1 MKSKRINEIEKYVKE
16 HESATI
22 DELVSEFNISINT
35 VRRDINELEQRGT
48 IEKVYGGVQAKK
60 ENLINFTQRSTSQAA
75 EKRIIGEKAAA
86 FIEEND
92 VVFIDSGTTTIGILD
107 FLDPNIRCTVITN
120 SLDIIE
126 QIVSFPNITL
136 FVVGSLFR
144 KKTRS
149 FVTMSAEKVVM
160 HLNVNKA
167 FMAATGIS
175 IKNGVTNSSQE
186 EYWIKKEVAET
197 AAQVFVLV
205 DNSKFDRAAL
215 LTYSSFDNVA
225 YIVTDQEPNK
235 TYLDFF
241 NEKDIQPIY

>member
-16 HESATI
+16 RESATI
-22 DELVSEFNISINT
+22 DELVNEFNISINT

-75 EKRIIGEKAAA
+75 EKRIIAEKAAA
-86 FIEEND
+86 FIEEKD

-144 KKTRS
+144 KKNTLFCDYVRRKSCHALKCKQS
-149 FVTMSAEKVVM
+149 FYGC
-160 HLNVNKA
+160 N
-167 FMAATGIS
+167 
-175 IKNGVTNSSQE
+175 
-186 EYWIKKEVAET
+186 
-197 AAQVFVLV
+197 
-205 DNSKFDRAAL
+205 R
-215 LTYSSFDNVA
+215 
-225 YIVTDQEPNK
+225 
-235 TYLDFF
+235 YLH
-241 NEKDIQPIY
+241 

>member
-1 MKSKRINEIEKYVKE
+1 MKTKRINEIEKYVKE
-16 HESATI
+16 NESATI
-22 DELVSEFNISINT
+22 DELSNEFDISINT

-48 IEKVYGGVQAKK
+48 IEKVYGGVRAKK
-60 ENLINFTQRSTSQAA
+60 ENLINFTQRSTSHAE
-75 EKRIIGEKAAA
+75 EKRIIAEKAAA

-92 VVFIDSGTTTIGILD
+92 VVFIDSGTTTIDILD
-107 FLDPNIRCTVITN
+107 FLDPKLRCTVITN

-126 QIVSFPNITL
+126 RVVSFPNITL

-144 KKTRS
+144 KQTRS

-167 FMAATGIS
+167 FMAATGVS

-215 LTYSSFDNVA
+215 LTYSSFDNVS
-225 YIVTDQEPNK
+225 YVLTDQEPPK
-235 TYLDFF
+235 EYSDYFK
-241 NEKDIQPIY
+241 EKKIIVV